1 MKVRV
6 IESCGRDPARLDVPT
21 QHCRIVIFH
30 PPTLLP
36 PSLIRLLNYSGDPV
50 VIQCEKNTRS
60 EVLACAYWTQQYW
73 TQQHDPIAIGQPSAH
88 TGRTSQPC
96 LSDVSHK
103 GNTLVPVIFIPRPCL
118 SRRQASLLRSPHLR
132 LKSFLNF
139 VLKSKLTCLAHM
151 MSS

>member
-1 MKVRV
+1 MRV
-6 IESCGRDPARLDVPT
+6 AVGGTINYFTVGYTDASQELAV
-21 QHCRIVIFH
+21 
-30 PPTLLP
+30 
-36 PSLIRLLNYSGDPV
+36 LLNYSGDPV
-50 VIQCEKNTRS
+50 VIQCEKSTRS

-73 TQQHDPIAIGQPSAH
+73 TQQHDPIVIGQPSAH

-118 SRRQASLLRSPHLR
+118 SRRQASLLRSPHLC

-151 MSS
+151 MSP

>member
-1 MKVRV
+1 MKVGV

-50 VIQCEKNTRS
+50 VIQCEKSTRS
-60 EVLACAYWTQQYW
+60 EVLVCAYWTQQYW

-88 TGRTSQPC
+88 TRRTSQLC
-96 LSDVSHK
+96 LSDESHK

-118 SRRQASLLRSPHLR
+118 SRRQAFLFFFVSLVF
-132 LKSFLNF
+132 KCFL
-139 VLKSKLTCLAHM
+139 
-151 MSS
+151 